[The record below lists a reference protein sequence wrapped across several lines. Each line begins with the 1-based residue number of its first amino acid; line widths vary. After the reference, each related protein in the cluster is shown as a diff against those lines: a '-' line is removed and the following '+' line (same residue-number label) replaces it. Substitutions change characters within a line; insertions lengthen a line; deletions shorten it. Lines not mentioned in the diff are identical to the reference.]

1 MKWLIVWAPMLE
13 FLVAGLATFFLAEK
27 FKEVAPIMIIQ
38 LILYMVLMNALL
50 IYGFWIKH

>member
-38 LILYMVLMNALL
+38 LILYMVIMNALL